1 MARGTPL
8 RLTLIGRFALW
19 RGSQQI
25 GVVGSGQRLI
35 ALLALRDRPVGRMHV
50 AGTLWP
56 DCPTE
61 RSLADLRT
69 TLWRVNQSGEQP
81 VLATPSLLSLD
92 ADLKVD
98 VQDLVAFAGR
108 LADVKF
114 PLRMADLD
122 SVGVADLAGDLLP
135 DWYDDWV
142 QDEREGLRQI
152 RLHALENLARRLSA
166 VGRHSDAIQAALAA
180 IHLEPLRESA
190 HRTLIEMHLAEGNRS
205 EAHRQFQRCRR
216 LLREELGVEPS
227 DSMRLLIEPK
237 LTPAGPPGFAVGAGL
252 ARRGTAA
259 QTVMD
264 TG

>member
-81 VLATPSLLSLD
+81 VLATRPCSASTPTTRSTS
-92 ADLKVD
+92 KIWSRSRV
-98 VQDLVAFAGR
+98 GW
-108 LADVKF
+108 
-114 PLRMADLD
+114 RM
-122 SVGVADLAGDLLP
+122 
-135 DWYDDWV
+135 
-142 QDEREGLRQI
+142 
-152 RLHALENLARRLSA
+152 
-166 VGRHSDAIQAALAA
+166 
-180 IHLEPLRESA
+180 
-190 HRTLIEMHLAEGNRS
+190 
-205 EAHRQFQRCRR
+205 
-216 LLREELGVEPS
+216 
-227 DSMRLLIEPK
+227 
-237 LTPAGPPGFAVGAGL
+237 
-252 ARRGTAA
+252 
-259 QTVMD
+259 
-264 TG
+264 